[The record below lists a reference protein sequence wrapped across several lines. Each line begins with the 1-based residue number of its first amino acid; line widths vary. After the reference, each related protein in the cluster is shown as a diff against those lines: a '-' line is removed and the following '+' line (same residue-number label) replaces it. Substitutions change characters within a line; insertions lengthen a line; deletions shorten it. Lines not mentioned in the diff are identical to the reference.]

1 MNETQRNQL
10 DVLNQ
15 KVVNG
20 EELNELQKQLRCELS
35 ALQQGQPSEG
45 VGAEILQEIQALR
58 TDLANAE
65 IRRLR
70 QELDC
75 WHSNSRTVIESTVFK
90 DALAVFYGCTRTTNT
105 DLKCM
110 LTGNFYPRPEV
121 RASHIIKRSTDGDT
135 MHLYGLPPNVD
146 HVRNGLLLLEPI
158 EQAFD
163 RKDIC
168 FLYNAISNQLVAK
181 VLNPSLM
188 TELMHKSQPR
198 GTTYPMTYG
207 SVDGL
212 VLQLPSATT
221 FPYRRA
227 LSMHAKFA
235 FSRAL
240 HLNWIAD
247 SATLDSY
254 FNVSD
259 NGLQEP
265 LGLGLLTW
273 QEVHMSIHNTSLII

>member
-1 MNETQRNQL
+1 M
-10 DVLNQ
+10 
-15 KVVNG
+15 
-20 EELNELQKQLRCELS
+20 
-35 ALQQGQPSEG
+35 
-45 VGAEILQEIQALR
+45 R
-58 TDLANAE
+58 TGLANAE

-75 WHSNSRTVIESTVFK
+75 WHSNTRTVIESTVFK
-90 DALAVFYGCTRTTNT
+90 DALADFYGCTRSRNR

-110 LTGNFYPRPEV
+110 LTGNFYPRREV

-168 FLYNAISNQLVAK
+168 FLYNSLSSQLVAK

-188 TELMHKSQPR
+188 TERMPKSQPR
-198 GTTYPMTYG
+198 GATYPRTYG
-207 SVDGL
+207 SIDGL
-212 VLQLPSATT
+212 ILQLRSATL
-221 FPYRRA
+221 FPYRCA

-247 SATLDSY
+247 STMLENF
-254 FNVSD
+254 FNLSD
-259 NGLQEP
+259 DGLQEP
-265 LGLGLLTW
+265 LRLGLLTW
-273 QEVHMSIHNTSLII
+273 QEVHMNIHNTSLIF